1 MKVYPEFR
9 INTAFH
15 LRLKFSREESGGCAT
30 IGKSRIGFFES
41 LARIASTANAPYKYK
56 DRIAKDR
63 QILIGLAELS
73 LGERF
78 ERLQNLKVEIQK
90 MEESLANKRSD
101 SQTEQQ
107 KRAILADEDG
117 LIELKC
123 RFALER
129 SEYLARKAI
138 TPDFREPAGASG

>member
-1 MKVYPEFR
+1 M
-9 INTAFH
+9 
-15 LRLKFSREESGGCAT
+15 
-30 IGKSRIGFFES
+30 
-41 LARIASTANAPYKYK
+41 ANAPYKYEH
-56 DRIAKDR
+56 RIAKDR

-138 TPDFREPAGASG
+138 TPDFREPAGASGETSPPIETRKKKEPFAKGGVSVSPMLAN